1 MSTARELRSEI
12 AVLSSRHMVDRFYL
26 PQLDGLRFVAF
37 LAVFVCHFLH
47 SAGRVSSPW
56 ESAIAD
62 AGAFGVDLFFIL
74 SSFLITSLLLR
85 EQAREGRARI
95 GAFWVRRALRI
106 WPLYFTVV
114 AVAVVITRPPAW
126 YVLGLLTFTTNW
138 ALVHRMYDSPLNV
151 LWSLALEEQFYLAW
165 PLCLALLRGRG
176 LPAVALGLI
185 GTALFSRAR
194 LLDDLG
200 SLTDYALFI
209 HPLGRLEPLALGI
222 LLAWGWS
229 RWRSSRA
236 LRPKWTGVAA
246 VAIGWAAVTGLI
258 RFGTD
263 AGTVLF
269 WPSMWVYPA
278 VDLIL
283 ASMLGVVLVAGGGL
297 LAHPV
302 LVYLGRISYGLYVFH
317 QVAIGEVLLQLGG
330 VPWPL
335 RLGLSLGLTVGLAA
349 LSYAWL
355 EEPFLRLKA
364 RFTYV
369 QSGGPPTRRP
379 WTRSP
384 QKPSEALS
392 PVDFHVQS
400 PPQPHYPPRPVEPA
414 VEYRWPGG

>member
-1 MSTARELRSEI
+1 LLRDAQVAGQLLVGGQQEHVDRRI
-12 AVLSSRHMVDRFYL
+12 RTMISSRTVQGSPAYPVKSSGIRGG
-26 PQLDGLRFVAF
+26 QCKNLRPGCQRVAPYRAPF
-37 LAVFVCHFLH
+37 FAVFVCHFLH
-47 SAGRVSSPW
+47 SAGGVPSPW
-56 ESAIAD
+56 ESAIAS

-114 AVAVVITRPPAW
+114 AVAVVITRPPTW
-126 YVLGLLTFTTNW
+126 YTIGLLTFSTNW
-138 ALVHRMYDSPLNV
+138 ALVHRMYESSLNV

-185 GTALFSRAR
+185 GTSVFSRAR
-194 LLDDLG
+194 LLDELG
-200 SLTDYALFI
+200 SLTDVALWI

-302 LVYLGRISYGLYVFH
+302 LVIS
-317 QVAIGEVLLQLGG
+317 GG
-330 VPWPL
+330 SRMACTSSTKW
-335 RLGLSLGLTVGLAA
+335 LSGKCSSNLAA
-349 LSYAWL
+349 CH
-355 EEPFLRLKA
+355 
-364 RFTYV
+364 
-369 QSGGPPTRRP
+369 G
-379 WTRSP
+379 RSD
-384 QKPSEALS
+384 L
-392 PVDFHVQS
+392 D
-400 PPQPHYPPRPVEPA
+400 
-414 VEYRWPGG
+414 